1 MKMTEFSKILTM
13 CARLHFPNWFLMILC
28 TLGAFSDFSKLNTF
42 SDIWVGGVP
51 QRAVFPHLPLCQ
63 WKKLKKKNR
72 YKELTS
78 IRIGRELNNAP
89 RILKG
94 TKYMLRYKDK
104 ISAQCKKLVLY
115 HVENDGPAF
124 RCHSKFACAAI
135 TFRVVVI
142 TGKIY
147 NTIDFTLGG
156 FHGHANFGNQCH
168 QVHSIGLGHITKKTT
183 LHTLTTKNHTHA

>member
-1 MKMTEFSKILTM
+1 
-13 CARLHFPNWFLMILC
+13 
-28 TLGAFSDFSKLNTF
+28 
-42 SDIWVGGVP
+42 
-51 QRAVFPHLPLCQ
+51 
-63 WKKLKKKNR
+63 
-72 YKELTS
+72 
-78 IRIGRELNNAP
+78 
-89 RILKG
+89 
-94 TKYMLRYKDK
+94 MLRYKDK

-135 TFRVVVI
+135 TFRVIVI

-168 QVHSIGLGHITKKTT
+168 QVHLISLVGHITKKTT